1 MNPVQNYKSY
11 TTKMEN
17 LNQRE
22 NKLEVQKIPRKQVL
36 VDEWYL
42 CFGRQNLLMIFLPEM
57 PKNVLFYRLLHQRI
71 IQMYFVKL

>member
-11 TTKMEN
+11 TTKIEN

-36 VDEWYL
+36 VDE
-42 CFGRQNLLMIFLPEM
+42 
-57 PKNVLFYRLLHQRI
+57 
-71 IQMYFVKL
+71 